1 MTGRLA
7 ILAGNVVELRYMMLY
22 CAEQG
27 SKRRG
32 GRYDEMPKSATMEN
46 RQNLLEQQV

>member
-1 MTGRLA
+1 MTSRLA
-7 ILAGNVVELRYMMLY
+7 ILAGHVIELGCRTLY